1 MSDKLAQAQDPNIE
15 LSDDELEGVAGGVAL
30 SIADATGVAFGQNFA
45 ATVNSSNTQTISVP
59 NFNLATGQAHS
70 ASIAG

>member
-1 MSDKLAQAQDPNIE
+1 MSDKLAQSQDTSIE
-15 LSDDELEGVAGGVAL
+15 LSEHELDGVAGGVAL
-30 SIADATGVAFGQNFA
+30 SIADATGVAFGKNYA
-45 ATVNSSNTQTISVP
+45 ATVNSSDTQTISVP

>member
-1 MSDKLAQAQDPNIE
+1 MSDNLAQVQDTNIE

-30 SIADATGVAFGQNFA
+30 SIADATGVAFGKNFA
-45 ATVNSSNTQTISVP
+45 ATVNSSDTQTISVP

>member
-1 MSDKLAQAQDPNIE
+1 MSDNLVQTQVSNIE

-30 SIADATGVAFGQNFA
+30 SIADATGTAFGKNFA
-45 ATVNSSNTQTISVP
+45 ATVNSSDTQSISVP

>member
-1 MSDKLAQAQDPNIE
+1 MSDKLAQSQDTSIE
-15 LSDDELEGVAGGVAL
+15 LSEHELDGVAGGVAL

>member
-1 MSDKLAQAQDPNIE
+1 MSDKLAQVQATNIE

-30 SIADATGVAFGQNFA
+30 SIADATGVAFGKNFA

>member
-1 MSDKLAQAQDPNIE
+1 MSDKLAQVQDTNIE

-30 SIADATGVAFGQNFA
+30 SIADATGVAFGKNFA
-45 ATVNSSNTQTISVP
+45 ATVNSSDTQTISVP

>member
-1 MSDKLAQAQDPNIE
+1 MSDKLEQTQPTNIE

-30 SIADATGVAFGQNFA
+30 SVADATGVAFGKNFA
-45 ATVNSSNTQTISVP
+45 ATVNSSDTQTISVP

>member
-1 MSDKLAQAQDPNIE
+1 MSDKFAQVQATNIE

-30 SIADATGVAFGQNFA
+30 SIADATGAAFGQNFA

>member
-1 MSDKLAQAQDPNIE
+1 MSDNLVQAQVSNIE

-30 SIADATGVAFGQNFA
+30 SIADATGVAFGKNFA
-45 ATVNSSNTQTISVP
+45 ATVNSSDTQSISVP

-70 ASIAG
+70 ASISG